1 MASPESS
8 GAVRVRALTVP
19 AFGLTL
25 PCEGVPV
32 DDDDDDDVVG
42 EMVDGTFGEQPRE
55 IPFEELAATV
65 HRVFDVGEH
74 EVERLVREIM
84 ERRRRG
90 GVADVIPLFPPPRVR
105 GSGDDETAPPTA

>member
-1 MASPESS
+1 M
-8 GAVRVRALTVP
+8 
-19 AFGLTL
+19 
-25 PCEGVPV
+25 
-32 DDDDDDDVVG
+32 DDDDDDVVG
-42 EMVDGTFGEQPRE
+42 EVVDGKFGEQPRE

-90 GVADVIPLFPPPRVR
+90 GVADVIPLFPPPSEGFGGRRNGPADRMTRTTGPTSSR
-105 GSGDDETAPPTA
+105 GV